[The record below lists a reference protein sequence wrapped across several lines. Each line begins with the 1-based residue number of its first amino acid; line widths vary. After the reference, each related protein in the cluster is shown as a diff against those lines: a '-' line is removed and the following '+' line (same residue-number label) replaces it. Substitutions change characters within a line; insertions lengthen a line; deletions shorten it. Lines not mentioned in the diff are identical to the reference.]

1 MWKVHGNKNNLT
13 WVILLLA
20 YLSHEIRELNKNEK
34 TEAAIKKLFGKIVV
48 SEILKS
54 SSQLLALG
62 KNFEQ
67 F

>member
-1 MWKVHGNKNNLT
+1 M
-13 WVILLLA
+13 LA

-34 TEAAIKKLFGKIVV
+34 TEAAIKKLFWKIVV

-54 SSQLLALG
+54 SSQLLALV